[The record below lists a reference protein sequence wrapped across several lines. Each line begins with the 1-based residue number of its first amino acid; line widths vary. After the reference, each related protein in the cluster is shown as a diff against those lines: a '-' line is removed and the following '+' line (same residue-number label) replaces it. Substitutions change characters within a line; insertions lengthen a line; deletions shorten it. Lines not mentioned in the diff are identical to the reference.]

1 MKYFSSKT
9 AGAEKPLALGFIGKS
24 MSEIVKY
31 DNNFNK
37 LKIPNFNEQEQNLL
51 FGIFAKMKDYQGQE
65 LEFYPNDLRNF
76 LNSDYNNNQLY
87 TFCFELF
94 DKFFSAN
101 IRILIKNPE
110 TNTNKQKIINFFSTM
125 ELEYDNVAIPKNESI
140 NIEKAGIFKK
150 LTLKVNPDF
159 EHILYELTGNFT
171 AFELSEFVSL
181 SGKYTKT
188 LYRLLKQFRTTG
200 KAYFKW
206 DEFCNIMDIPEK
218 LAMCDIDKRILKPA
232 IKELTKEG
240 NLFDQ
245 VRVPFKNLAYEKE
258 KTAGRGRGGKVS
270 GISFTFKP
278 ENIQMQK
285 LEKESRKIMTK
296 EQQYLNFLINMK
308 SNRFRFNYNDKLW
321 QFNDFD
327 FDKFKIIAIE
337 LIRDEYENLKF
348 GNYMH
353 FNTKNQEQFF
363 KMIDTFKSGFAPL

>member
-1 MKYFSSKT
+1 
-9 AGAEKPLALGFIGKS
+9 

-37 LKIPNFNEQEQNLL
+37 LRIPNFNEQEQNLL

-65 LEFYPNDLRNF
+65 LEFYPNDLRSL

-101 IRILIKNPE
+101 VRILIKNPA

-125 ELEYDNVAIPKNESI
+125 ELDYDDVIIPKNESI
-140 NIEKAGIFKK
+140 NIEKSGIFKK

-171 AFELSEFVSL
+171 AFELSEFIAL

-200 KAYFKW
+200 KAYFEW
-206 DEFCNIMDIPEK
+206 EEFCRVMDIPEK

-232 IKELTKEG
+232 IKELSKER

-245 VRVPFKNLAYEKE
+245 IRVPFKNLAYEKE

-285 LEKESRKIMTK
+285 LEKESRKIMTEEQKCLQTLQNLCEGKIKIKYEDRILQLVAYDFRDFQITLSEFYEDDFGDLISKRSHNIKK
-296 EQQYLNFLINMK
+296 ENFKEFSSLIEKLAK
-308 SNRFRFNYNDKLW
+308 SSPIF
-321 QFNDFD
+321 
-327 FDKFKIIAIE
+327 
-337 LIRDEYENLKF
+337 
-348 GNYMH
+348 
-353 FNTKNQEQFF
+353 
-363 KMIDTFKSGFAPL
+363 